1 MTPVKSFINLCVRC
15 FVDYCHSEA
24 HETGQGLDTFHH
36 KKKKYIFALLTL
48 LYMN

>member
-24 HETGQGLDTFHH
+24 HETGQGLISPQ
-36 KKKKYIFALLTL
+36 KKEIYIYIYLH
-48 LYMN
+48 Y